1 LSSLCG
7 PEIVVESATPML
19 VNEQLFPEERQYI
32 ERAVETRRA
41 QFGTARVS
49 ARRGLAR
56 FGIASCALVP
66 NLDRSPRWP
75 SGITGS
81 IAHTERHCAVVLT
94 DAHSFAAIGLDFESD
109 APLRAGVEDVVCTES
124 EQAWLNGLDRSAMMW
139 LGALVFSAK
148 EAFYKCQYSV
158 TQTMLDFK
166 DVELTF
172 DLEAGRFA
180 VANLRAGLPLR
191 SRLLRIEGRACRAP
205 DLVVTMATLSA

>member
-1 LSSLCG
+1 
-7 PEIVVESATPML
+7 ML
-19 VNEQLFPEERQYI
+19 VSEQLYPEERQYI
-32 ERAVETRRA
+32 ERAVEARRA

-49 ARRGLAR
+49 ARRALAR
-56 FGIASCALVP
+56 LGVAPCALVP

-75 SGITGS
+75 PGITGS

-94 DAHSFAAIGLDFESD
+94 DAHGIAAIGLDFESD

-124 EQAWLNGLDRSAMMW
+124 EQSWLESFDRRAMTW

-180 VANLRAGLPLR
+180 VANLRAGVPQR
-191 SRLLRIEGRACRAP
+191 SRVLRIEGRACRAP
-205 DLVVTMATLSA
+205 ELVVTTATLVGAI